1 MGRAEK
7 GSAKALANKTKSKGL
22 QKLKWF
28 CQMCQKQCR
37 DQNGFKCHLTSESH
51 QRQLLLFAENQGSYL
66 RQFSREFESNF
77 LTILKNTFGGKRI
90 RANDVYQELIKDK
103 GHVHMNSTVWHTLTG
118 FIHHLQES
126 GKCKIDETEK
136 GWFIQ
141 LIDQEEELR
150 KQKLQNRAKQEK
162 TDDERMEELL
172 QRQME
177 RDMEKA
183 TQELLKQL
191 EPEELVRDEGSK
203 PIVFNFTKPIIDVKT
218 EVKRE
223 GVNDDIKEQKL
234 KENRNEDHSR
244 REKPSTS
251 SNNRSQSTK
260 RSALNQL
267 KMEEERFKEKRNRKD
282 HWIHK
287 DIVVKVVTKQL
298 GSKYY
303 NCKGVVNKVLDKYG
317 AEVELDSGDVIVLD
331 QKHLETVIPKVG
343 RDMLIVNG
351 AYRGEIAVL
360 EEILEKQ
367 YSVKL
372 RIKQGIRNGRMVEVA
387 YEDASKYVQ

>member
-387 YEDASKYVQ
+387 YEDASKYV